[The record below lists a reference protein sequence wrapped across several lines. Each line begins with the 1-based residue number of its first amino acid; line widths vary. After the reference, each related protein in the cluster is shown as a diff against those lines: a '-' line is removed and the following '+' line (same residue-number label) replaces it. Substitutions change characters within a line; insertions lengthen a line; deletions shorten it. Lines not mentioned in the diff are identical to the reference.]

1 MSALGVYLSVSL
13 LYVMGTIIE
22 FAIVLFLQRK
32 HDFCQ
37 EITPEK
43 MEKNK
48 KKISPPGSNRFS
60 VKIDTISFILFTISY
75 IIFNTVYWFKYL
87 NFK

>member
-32 HDFCQ
+32 HDFHR
-37 EITPEK
+37 EIHPEK
-43 MEKNK
+43 MEKKNK
-48 KKISPPGSNRFS
+48 KKIYPPGSNIFS

-75 IIFNTVYWFKYL
+75 IIFNAVYWFKYL
-87 NFK
+87 NF